1 MRDVTALFERK
12 LVRRNCRSM
21 TPESSK
27 FVGMMERDPESIYNL
42 LLVTLENTD
51 SESDSEGAAIR

>member
-1 MRDVTALFERK
+1 MRDVTTLFERK

-21 TPESSK
+21 TPESSE

-42 LLVTLENTD
+42 LLATSENTD
-51 SESDSEGAAIR
+51 SESNSEGVAIR